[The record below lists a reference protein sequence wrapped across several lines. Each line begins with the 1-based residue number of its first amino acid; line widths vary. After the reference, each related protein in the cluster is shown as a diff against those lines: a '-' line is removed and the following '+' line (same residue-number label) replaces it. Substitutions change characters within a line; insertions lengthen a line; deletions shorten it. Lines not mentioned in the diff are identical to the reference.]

1 MREPTAPGGCRWR
14 AVLVVLCAVLAACA
28 PLPQRA
34 GVPTVWW
41 PSPNLGERKPQYVIL
56 HYTGSDRAER
66 ALRALTD
73 PAREVSAHYLVRRDG
88 LIYQLVD
95 ERARAWH
102 AGESRWGADT
112 DLNSSSLGVEIDND
126 GREPFPESQ
135 VAALLA
141 LLRDI
146 AARHRIPVAN
156 YLGHGDVAPRR
167 KEDPGRLFPWR
178 QLAQHGFGLWCDPP
192 LPEPPVTF
200 DVQLGLRA
208 FGYDTGDLR
217 AATHVFK
224 LRFLPD
230 DLTAASD
237 DRMRATLYC
246 LLQAAG
252 RAGRSTAS
260 PAPAP
265 PPASAGR

>member
-1 MREPTAPGGCRWR
+1 MTAARLLLLL
-14 AVLVVLCAVLAACA
+14 AALLAACA

-56 HYTGSDRAER
+56 HYTSSNRAER
-66 ALRALTD
+66 ALRTLTD

-102 AGESRWGADT
+102 AGDSRWGADT
-112 DLNSSSLGVEIDND
+112 DLNSSSLGIEIDND
-126 GREPFPESQ
+126 GREPFSEPQ
-135 VAALLA
+135 VAALLT

-146 AARHRIPVAN
+146 AARHRIPAAN
-156 YLGHGDVAPRR
+156 YLGHSDVAPRR

-178 QLAQHGFGLWCDPP
+178 QLAQHGFGLWCEPP
-192 LPEPPVTF
+192 LPEPPAAF
-200 DVQLGLRA
+200 DVLLGLRA
-208 FGYDTGDLR
+208 FGYDTSDPR
-217 AATHVFK
+217 AATRAFR

-230 DLTAASD
+230 DVTAAWD
-237 DRMRATLYC
+237 DRLRATLYC
-246 LLQAAG
+246 LLQAAE
-252 RAGRSTAS
+252 RPGRSTAS

-265 PPASAGR
+265 PPASAAR